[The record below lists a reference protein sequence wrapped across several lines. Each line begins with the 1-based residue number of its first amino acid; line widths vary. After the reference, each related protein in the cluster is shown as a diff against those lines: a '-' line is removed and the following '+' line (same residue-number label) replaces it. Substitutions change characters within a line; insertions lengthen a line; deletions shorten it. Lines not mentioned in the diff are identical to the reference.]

1 MHDRFGLS
9 RAQLARFVESWR
21 QGVAVAPASRRRE
34 REREEMEDGLEAEEE
49 ERPSKRRR
57 IEMVEEEGNV
67 GPLVTAP
74 RTWAQ
79 IAAQTLH

>member
-1 MHDRFGLS
+1 MHERFGLS

-21 QGVAVAPASRRRE
+21 QGVAVAPASQRTG
-34 REREEMEDGLEAEEE
+34 REEMEDGLGAEEE

-57 IEMVEEEGNV
+57 IEMAEEEDNV